1 MQTLKGYIAWKN
13 FELLDKFNPAV
24 RHDVTI
30 VARGEFQTGARAR
43 TEERALDYHGRG
55 GGHWYILILVK
66 RHQQFLSDAHCHA
79 PGYDLDLNFF
89 VNQVYTGSSGG
100 FPSQRRAHTQDRAW
114 QEPKIRLALLHAL
127 STKSCEVAS

>member
-1 MQTLKGYIAWKN
+1 MQILKGYISWKN
-13 FELLDKFNPAV
+13 FELVDKFNPAV

-55 GGHWYILILVK
+55 GGHWHILIWIKDISRVCLT
-66 RHQQFLSDAHCHA
+66 HIAAAHA

-89 VNQVYTGSSGG
+89 VNQVYSGG
-100 FPSQRRAHTQDRAW
+100 SAAFPRNEEPTHRTGHGKNQRYVWHY
-114 QEPKIRLALLHAL
+114 
-127 STKSCEVAS
+127 STH